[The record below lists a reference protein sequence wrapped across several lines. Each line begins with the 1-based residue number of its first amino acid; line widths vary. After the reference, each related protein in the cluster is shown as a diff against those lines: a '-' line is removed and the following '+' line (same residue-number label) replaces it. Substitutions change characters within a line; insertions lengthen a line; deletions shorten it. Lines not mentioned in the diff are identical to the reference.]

1 MREQSTLK
9 AAFNEAS
16 ETVAKWENAQGFEPS
31 EPQWVIGKN
40 IEMMLPQLEQH
51 LFPQQGNTNTAQ
63 AQSAKSDTQQKQ
75 LLTAT
80 P

>member
-40 IEMMLPQLEQH
+40 MELMLPQLEQR
-51 LFPQQGNTNTAQ
+51 LFPPATTT
-63 AQSAKSDTQQKQ
+63 SASPSVA
-75 LLTAT
+75 LA